1 MTNRKPWRPPA
12 DTGQGTRAWA
22 PDCDARAV
30 GNRCRPDVA
39 ELVVPGRARDASAI
53 ELLYTGSIPDGV
65 KCQPSDQRKMTA
77 MPVTYEAWLVLLS
90 IVMAIQGAY
99 VGLSLALQID
109 GASGTRRRLLLAGAT
124 VSFAVAIWTMHF
136 VGMLAVR
143 LPFQVDYLVLPT
155 LLSFLV
161 CAIVVGGA
169 VYATSSGPLTMLRL
183 TLSSCLMGGGIF
195 AMHYLG
201 MSALDASAHMVHDPV
216 HVGGSMA
223 IAIAASGLALWLATG
238 QAWRAPL
245 MLSAAAFGMAISGM
259 HYTAMTGVTLY
270 PFVTSASAAPALS
283 TDLLAIVVA
292 VVAFCVSGIFF
303 LLLLPDS
310 APAEPVTL
318 AVAAVGPLAPA
329 VSADVAA
336 LPAAGPASTA
346 GIEAGRGG
354 AVSADVAALPAA
366 GPEPTAGI
374 ELGRGGYGPLGGAG
388 SPPRRFARHLP
399 IERDGNTHF
408 LPVEHVVAVHA
419 NAHYSYIFDGND
431 KLFCPLAIGD
441 VETRLDDR
449 HFVRVHRSHIVNIE
463 RVVGYRRSGD
473 NELVEMAGATRSLV
487 PVSRSRIGSLKT
499 RVAKLNGHH
508 PAPVRKR
515 SRLATQ

>member
-1 MTNRKPWRPPA
+1 
-12 DTGQGTRAWA
+12 
-22 PDCDARAV
+22 
-30 GNRCRPDVA
+30 
-39 ELVVPGRARDASAI
+39 
-53 ELLYTGSIPDGV
+53 
-65 KCQPSDQRKMTA
+65 MTA

-99 VGLSLALQID
+99 VALSLSLQIG
-109 GASGTRRRLLLAGAT
+109 GATGTRRRLLLAGAT

-169 VYATSSGPLTMLRL
+169 VYATSSGPLTVLRL

-201 MSALDASAHMVHDPV
+201 MSALDASTHMIHNPIYVAA
-216 HVGGSMA
+216 SMA

-238 QAWRAPL
+238 RAWRAPL
-245 MLSAAAFGMAISGM
+245 ILSAAAFGMAISGM

-270 PFVTSASAAPALS
+270 PFVTAASAAPALS

-310 APAEPVTL
+310 ARVEQQMLAVATAGPAAQAGDA
-318 AVAAVGPLAPA
+318 AVAAV
-329 VSADVAA
+329 
-336 LPAAGPASTA
+336 PAAGSETAAS
-346 GIEAGRGG
+346 
-354 AVSADVAALPAA
+354 V
-366 GPEPTAGI
+366 

-388 SPPRRFARHLP
+388 SPRRFARHLP
-399 IERDGNTHF
+399 IERDGKTHF
-408 LPVEHVVAVHA
+408 LAVEQVVAVHA
-419 NAHYSYIFDGND
+419 NAHYTYIFDGND

-441 VETRLDDR
+441 VESRLDDR
-449 HFVRVHRSHIVNIE
+449 HFVRVHRSHIVNIT

-473 NELVEMAGATRSLV
+473 NELVEMAGATPSLV
-487 PVSRSRIGSLKT
+487 PVSRSRIGSLKS
-499 RVAKLNGHH
+499 RVASLNGHD
-508 PAPVRKR
+508 PALVRKR
-515 SRLATQ
+515 QRFAVQ

>member
-1 MTNRKPWRPPA
+1 
-12 DTGQGTRAWA
+12 
-22 PDCDARAV
+22 
-30 GNRCRPDVA
+30 
-39 ELVVPGRARDASAI
+39 
-53 ELLYTGSIPDGV
+53 
-65 KCQPSDQRKMTA
+65 

-99 VGLSLALQID
+99 VALSLSLQIA
-109 GASGTRRRLLLAGAT
+109 GATGTRRRLLLAGAT

-169 VYATSSGPLTMLRL
+169 VYATSSGPLTLLRL

-201 MSALDASAHMVHDPV
+201 MSALDASTHMIHNPIYVAA
-216 HVGGSMA
+216 SMA

-238 QAWRAPL
+238 RAWRAPL
-245 MLSAAAFGMAISGM
+245 ILSAAAFGMAISGM

-270 PFVTSASAAPALS
+270 PFVTAASAAPALS

-310 APAEPVTL
+310 ARVEPQGL
-318 AVAAVGPLAPA
+318 AVATAGPAA
-329 VSADVAA
+329 QAGDGAVAA
-336 LPAAGPASTA
+336 LPAAGSET
-346 GIEAGRGG
+346 
-354 AVSADVAALPAA
+354 AA
-366 GPEPTAGI
+366 GV

-388 SPPRRFARHLP
+388 SPRRFARHLP
-399 IERDGNTHF
+399 IERDGKTHF
-408 LPVEHVVAVHA
+408 LAVEQVVAVHA
-419 NAHYSYIFDGND
+419 NAHYTYIFDGND

-441 VETRLDDR
+441 VESRLDDR
-449 HFVRVHRSHIVNIE
+449 HFVRVHRSHIVNIT

-473 NELVEMAGATRSLV
+473 NELVEMAGATPSLV
-487 PVSRSRIGSLKT
+487 PVSRSRIGSLKS
-499 RVAKLNGHH
+499 RIASLSGHD
-508 PAPVRKR
+508 PALMRKR
-515 SRLATQ
+515 QRFAVQ